1 MYRDD
6 IADNQRTLLKILKET
21 YCYYYYY
28 YQATCLLDQRTLSAV
43 VHLVV
48 ESASV
53 AQIVAGAVATP

>member
-6 IADNQRTLLKILKET
+6 IADNQRTLLKILKEND
-21 YCYYYYY
+21 CYYYY